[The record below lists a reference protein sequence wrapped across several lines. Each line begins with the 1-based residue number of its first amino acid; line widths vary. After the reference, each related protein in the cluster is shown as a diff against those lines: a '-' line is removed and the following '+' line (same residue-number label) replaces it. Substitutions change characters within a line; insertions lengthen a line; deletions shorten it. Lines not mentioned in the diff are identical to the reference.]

1 MPDPIS
7 DNALAAI
14 LRRQMTLAAAQ
25 ELVSA
30 GNLANLSTPGYK
42 AQETFEAALDDAM
55 SPVALATTDARHIAI
70 DPAAPNGVGADGVAT
85 REVEGLT
92 ARRDGNTVQL
102 DRELL
107 SMARAGGEFKAAQ
120 TALAAK
126 FRLVRYALTEGG
138 R

>member
-42 AQETFEAALDDAM
+42 AQETFEAALDGAM
-55 SPVALATTDARHIAI
+55 APVSLATTDARHIALDETI
-70 DPAAPNGVGADGVAT
+70 ADGVAT
-85 REVEGLT
+85 REVGGIT

>member
-42 AQETFEAALDDAM
+42 AQETFEAALDGAM
-55 SPVALATTDARHIAI
+55 SPVSLATTDARHLALDESI
-70 DPAAPNGVGADGVAT
+70 ADGVTT
-85 REVEGLT
+85 REVGGLT

-120 TALAAK
+120 TALTAK

>member
-7 DNALAAI
+7 DSAITAA

-30 GNLANLSTPGYK
+30 GTLANLSTPGYR
-42 AQETFEAALDDAM
+42 AREAFEAALGEAGIE
-55 SPVALATTDARHIAI
+55 LAAT
-70 DPAAPNGVGADGVAT
+70 DPAHLAIRERTGPTST
-85 REVEGLT
+85 REVTGL
-92 ARRDGNTVQL
+92 AERRDGNNVQL

-107 SMARAGGEFKAAQ
+107 TMATASADFKAAQ

-126 FRLVRYALTEGG
+126 FRLVRYALSES

>member
-42 AQETFEAALDDAM
+42 AQETFEAALDGAL
-55 SPVALATTDARHIAI
+55 SPVSLVRTDTQHIALDEPI
-70 DPAAPNGVGADGVAT
+70 ADGVAT
-85 REVEGLT
+85 REVGGLT

>member
-42 AQETFEAALDDAM
+42 AQETFEAALDGAM
-55 SPVALATTDARHIAI
+55 SPVSLATTDAQHIAL
-70 DPAAPNGVGADGVAT
+70 DETVADGVAT
-85 REVEGLT
+85 REVGGLT

-102 DRELL
+102 DRELM

>member
-55 SPVALATTDARHIAI
+55 SPVSLATTDARHIAI
-70 DPAAPNGVGADGVAT
+70 DEVGADGVAT
-85 REVEGLT
+85 REVGGLT